1 MVGLPE
7 DCAHAEPYSVLA
19 GPATNPL
26 TAAGLDASVRLT
38 ADISLVYGR
47 YTGGERLASELTTA
61 PLPRRRT
68 APAPLHTVVLESGSV
83 RSQGQP
89 AYLLIRDQIITLKLA
104 PGSVI
109 EEARLREELGLGRTP
124 IREALQRLAH
134 ENLVTFIPH
143 RGTFVCDINLTD
155 LHRLTEVRVELEG
168 YAARLAADRAG
179 AADRSLMRALMAELE
194 KIDESDVHGLMR
206 LDQRIHRQV
215 YQATRNA
222 FLQSMLEESFNLSLR
237 IWFLGLDRG
246 IRLKEAVKEHR
257 RLLDAIVSRDA
268 EEAEAVMR
276 QHVTGFEQAI
286 RKVL

>member
-1 MVGLPE
+1 M
-7 DCAHAEPYSVLA
+7 
-19 GPATNPL
+19 
-26 TAAGLDASVRLT
+26 
-38 ADISLVYGR
+38 
-47 YTGGERLASELTTA
+47 ASELTTA
-61 PLPRRRT
+61 RLPRRRI
-68 APAPLHTVVLESGSV
+68 ADAPLHTVVLESGSV
-83 RSQGQP
+83 RSQGER
-89 AYLLIRDQIITLKLA
+89 AYLLIRDQIVTLKLA

-109 EEARLREELGLGRTP
+109 EEARLRQELGLGRTP

-134 ENLVTFIPH
+134 ENLVTFVPH

-179 AADRSLMRALMAELE
+179 AADRTLMKALIAELE

-246 IRLKEAVKEHR
+246 IRLKEAVEEHR

-268 EEAEAVMR
+268 DQADAVMR
-276 QHVTGFEQAI
+276 QHVSGFEQAI

>member
-1 MVGLPE
+1 M
-7 DCAHAEPYSVLA
+7 
-19 GPATNPL
+19 
-26 TAAGLDASVRLT
+26 TAR
-38 ADISLVYGR
+38 
-47 YTGGERLASELTTA
+47 
-61 PLPRRRT
+61 LPRRRI
-68 APAPLHTVVLESGSV
+68 PDAPLHTVVLESGSA
-83 RSQGQP
+83 RSQGER
-89 AYLLIRDQIITLKLA
+89 AYLLIRDQIVTLKLA

-134 ENLVTFIPH
+134 ENLVSFIPH

-179 AADRSLMRALMAELE
+179 AANRTLMKALIGELE
-194 KIDESDVHGLMR
+194 KIHESDTHSLMR

-246 IRLKEAVKEHR
+246 IRLKEAVEEHR

-268 EEAEAVMR
+268 DQAEAVMR

-286 RKVL
+286 RKVWEGKE

>member
-1 MVGLPE
+1 M
-7 DCAHAEPYSVLA
+7 
-19 GPATNPL
+19 
-26 TAAGLDASVRLT
+26 
-38 ADISLVYGR
+38 
-47 YTGGERLASELTTA
+47 ASELTTA
-61 PLPRRRT
+61 RLPRRRI
-68 APAPLHTVVLESGSV
+68 ADAPLHTVVLENGSA
-83 RSQGQP
+83 RSQGER

-179 AADRSLMRALMAELE
+179 AADRTLMKALIAELE
-194 KIDESDVHGLMR
+194 KIDESDVHALMR

-215 YQATRNA
+215 YQATRNS

-246 IRLKEAVKEHR
+246 IRLKEAVEEHR

-268 EEAEAVMR
+268 DQADAVMR
-276 QHVTGFEQAI
+276 QHVSGFEQAI

>member
-1 MVGLPE
+1 M
-7 DCAHAEPYSVLA
+7 
-19 GPATNPL
+19 
-26 TAAGLDASVRLT
+26 
-38 ADISLVYGR
+38 
-47 YTGGERLASELTTA
+47 ASELTTA
-61 PLPRRRT
+61 RLPRRRT
-68 APAPLHTVVLESGSV
+68 AESLHTVVLESGSV
-83 RSQGQP
+83 RSQGER

-134 ENLVTFIPH
+134 ENLVSFVPH

-179 AADRSLMRALMAELE
+179 AADRTLMKALIGELE
-194 KIDESDVHGLMR
+194 KIDEYDAHSLMR

-215 YQATRNA
+215 YQATRNP

-246 IRLKEAVKEHR
+246 IRLKEAVEEHR

-268 EEAEAVMR
+268 DQAEAVMR